1 MKITIRLSLALCTL
15 TGAGCISVTPPTSVH
30 QPISVRPA
38 PAQPAQRTDGAIYS
52 GGLSNGLFFEDRRAR
67 NVGDTLTIQIV
78 EKTDASKSSN
88 TNTGRTSNNTFGVT
102 ALRGLPGKSFLGSE
116 LGATSNFSFDGKGE
130 SASNNEFIGTI
141 TVTVTE
147 VLANGN
153 LLVSGEK
160 QVGINQGSEFI
171 RLSGIVN
178 PVHLTAANTVQSTLV
193 ADARIEYRGSGA
205 VAENQ
210 QTGWLTRFFL
220 NVLPF

>member
-1 MKITIRLSLALCTL
+1 MNTKTTLVLALVAIANT
-15 TGAGCISVTPPTSVH
+15 ACISVTPPTSVH
-30 QPISVRPA
+30 QPISVRPTVPPPA
-38 PAQPAQRTDGAIYS
+38 PRTEGAIYS
-52 GGLSNGLFFEDRRAR
+52 AGFGSGLLFEDRRAR
-67 NVGDTLTIQIV
+67 NVGDTLTIVIA
-78 EKTDASKSSN
+78 ERTDASKRSN
-88 TNTGRTSNNTFGVT
+88 TNTARGSNNSFGVT
-102 ALRGLPGKSFLGSE
+102 ALAGLPGKSLLGSN
-116 LGATSNFSFDGKGE
+116 LAATSDFSFDGKGE
-130 SASNNEFIGTI
+130 SASANGFNGTI

-178 PVHLTAANTVQSTLV
+178 PTQLTAANTVQSTQI

>member
-1 MKITIRLSLALCTL
+1 MTTKTILMAALFATA
-15 TGAGCISVTPPTSVH
+15 TAGCVTVTPPTSVH
-30 QPISVRPA
+30 QPISVRPSA
-38 PAQPAQRTDGAIYS
+38 PAPVARTEGSIYTAGFSS
-52 GGLSNGLFFEDRRAR
+52 GLLFEDRRAR
-67 NVGDTLTIQIV
+67 NVGDIITVQIT
-78 EKTDASKSSN
+78 EKTDASKKSN
-88 TNTGRTSNNTFGVT
+88 TNTARGSNNSFGVN
-102 ALRGLPGKSFLGSE
+102 ALQGLPGKSFLGST
-116 LGATSNFSFDGKGE
+116 LGATSDFSFDGKGE
-130 SASNNEFIGTI
+130 SASANGFTGII

-147 VLANGN
+147 VLPNGN

-171 RLSGIVN
+171 RLSGIIN
-178 PVHLTAANTVQSTLV
+178 PIQLTAGNTVQSTQI